1 MNTLTLQATF
11 CGLLHGLGK
20 LAFRADKTAADLL
33 AALPDTPEWAAV
45 RGGAAAGSD
54 AARCAAFA
62 RSLSVTADTP
72 AAEPASTRCR
82 PLRSIF
88 SHLNGEHP
96 GYSVPAARP
105 DGALHDP
112 VQDAPDIPAAVYRE
126 LYQEL
131 TGQLTG
137 LQFSPAQAN
146 ALLGLLESQ
155 CSALPA
161 STAREED
168 RDISLYDQLKLT
180 AALAACVSEYLQ
192 QADAFSLLD
201 TPAELRREPAF
212 LLYTADFSRIQRF
225 IYTVHTEGALRSL
238 RSRSFFLELLMEH
251 YMDELLDGCG
261 LTRTNIIY
269 SGGGHCYLLLP
280 NTATVQQTLADWNR
294 AFNGWLNEQ
303 FGVQLFL
310 ANGWTPCSANDLCN
324 VPAEASPYKAL
335 FRRVNAIAEQHKQHP
350 YDAAA
355 LRALN
360 RVQAIPDGTRE
371 CKVCGNSAQVNA
383 EGLCPWCNRFANLS
397 AQIQNQ
403 SIYLVHST
411 PRPGAFALP
420 GIRGSK
426 RFLSFSNDSALC
438 ADAVRSYTKNR
449 LVRTLIPSVNLF
461 VGDYAASNRI
471 EDLAD
476 QSEGIRRIAICR
488 MDVDNL
494 GQAFIAGF
502 EQPDQTD
509 PVQRMKYVNLFR
521 AAAFSR
527 QMSLFFKYHI
537 NGLLQGLCV
546 SIVYAGG
553 DDVFLVGAWNHT
565 LQAALRIQKHLRSY
579 TCGALTISAGI
590 ALFNEHYPIRAAA
603 EQTAALEDEAKKLPG
618 KNGAALFDAVPDHT
632 YSWDVLQDKVLGE
645 KLACL
650 EQFFAQVQKNDDDD
664 HRGNSMLYNLT
675 DLLHNTREDQVNF
688 ARCIYLLA
696 RLRPDEKKAS
706 EALKDAYRTFSHNV
720 LDWARDPEQRR
731 QLITAI
737 YIYVYQKRGRE

>member
-1 MNTLTLQATF
+1 M
-11 CGLLHGLGK
+11 
-20 LAFRADKTAADLL
+20 
-33 AALPDTPEWAAV
+33 
-45 RGGAAAGSD
+45 
-54 AARCAAFA
+54 
-62 RSLSVTADTP
+62 
-72 AAEPASTRCR
+72 
-82 PLRSIF
+82 
-88 SHLNGEHP
+88 
-96 GYSVPAARP
+96 
-105 DGALHDP
+105 
-112 VQDAPDIPAAVYRE
+112 
-126 LYQEL
+126 
-131 TGQLTG
+131 
-137 LQFSPAQAN
+137 
-146 ALLGLLESQ
+146 
-155 CSALPA
+155 
-161 STAREED
+161 
-168 RDISLYDQLKLT
+168 
-180 AALAACVSEYLQ
+180 
-192 QADAFSLLD
+192 AFSLLD

-280 NTATVQQTLADWNR
+280 NTAAVQQTLADWNR

-310 ANGWTPCSANDLCN
+310 ANGWTPAAPTACAMSPQRQAPTRPCSAGSTPL
-324 VPAEASPYKAL
+324 PSSTSK
-335 FRRVNAIAEQHKQHP
+335 HP

-411 PRPGAFALP
+411 PRPSAFALP

-449 LVRTLIPSVNLF
+449 LVRTLSPSINLF
-461 VGDYAASNRI
+461 VGDYAASNNI

-476 QSEGIRRIAICR
+476 QSEGIRRVAICR

-509 PVQRMKYVNLFR
+509 PV
-521 AAAFSR
+521 
-527 QMSLFFKYHI
+527 
-537 NGLLQGLCV
+537 
-546 SIVYAGG
+546 
-553 DDVFLVGAWNHT
+553 
-565 LQAALRIQKHLRSY
+565 
-579 TCGALTISAGI
+579 
-590 ALFNEHYPIRAAA
+590 
-603 EQTAALEDEAKKLPG
+603 
-618 KNGAALFDAVPDHT
+618 
-632 YSWDVLQDKVLGE
+632 
-645 KLACL
+645 
-650 EQFFAQVQKNDDDD
+650 
-664 HRGNSMLYNLT
+664 
-675 DLLHNTREDQVNF
+675 
-688 ARCIYLLA
+688 
-696 RLRPDEKKAS
+696 
-706 EALKDAYRTFSHNV
+706 
-720 LDWARDPEQRR
+720 
-731 QLITAI
+731 
-737 YIYVYQKRGRE
+737 